1 MSLAD
6 FFAMSGYGGYVWG
19 AYGLTAILI
28 AVEII
33 AVLARLRNARSAART
48 DEVAR

>member
-6 FFAMSGYGGYVWG
+6 FFTMGGYGGYVWG
-19 AYGLTAILI
+19 AYGLTAVVI
-28 AVEII
+28 AAEIG

-48 DEVAR
+48 DEVAS